1 MTPPDP
7 SVGSSDQPEQL
18 PLRTNIIWSSTGS
31 LTKTMCNWLITIA
44 AVRLSSGFDT
54 AGVLALAMSISNLV
68 VPIAEY
74 RLRTVQVTD
83 VRGEHTARQYLGM
96 RVLSSAA
103 AMIIGAV
110 YTLVTSKLSLFLVI
124 TVYCASQVIATFLEG
139 FHATEQRHMRM
150 DYIGISY
157 LLQGGG
163 GLIAFIVGISLLDS
177 LLAAVS
183 LLTLITLV
191 IAVAYDIPRA
201 RRFGSIRPVI
211 DWRDAGLTFA
221 RLFPLAM
228 VTAAL
233 SVVTLVPRQ
242 YLDTHLGSKALGIYA
257 SVAVPAVIIQAS
269 AAYIYTPILGRLIEL
284 LTTRKRKALTL
295 LARILALFIGVGAL
309 AAIAFRI
316 AAFVWFANDIL
327 LGLRDYLGCFL
338 GGVVAA
344 GVTVLITGPFTRI
357 FGLNAPSAVGIA
369 ASASALALMGWF
381 FARDYSRLRPVVAAV
396 D

>member
-163 GLIAFIVGISLLDS
+163 D
-177 LLAAVS
+177 AAPLPTGS
-183 LLTLITLV
+183 RPGKGTTRPQSQRKG
-191 IAVAYDIPRA
+191 AIPVE
-201 RRFGSIRPVI
+201 P
-211 DWRDAGLTFA
+211 
-221 RLFPLAM
+221 
-228 VTAAL
+228 
-233 SVVTLVPRQ
+233 
-242 YLDTHLGSKALGIYA
+242 
-257 SVAVPAVIIQAS
+257 VPAVAGKAKHPADAGPAVAHPVGAVKKAALAGEPS
-269 AAYIYTPILGRLIEL
+269 AACVEKNKREDTHTGDRHDCRDHCQPHAQNIASTPVHDEPGHSQEMCEL
-284 LTTRKRKALTL
+284 SR
-295 LARILALFIGVGAL
+295 
-309 AAIAFRI
+309 
-316 AAFVWFANDIL
+316 
-327 LGLRDYLGCFL
+327 
-338 GGVVAA
+338 
-344 GVTVLITGPFTRI
+344 P
-357 FGLNAPSAVGIA
+357 AVK
-369 ASASALALMGWF
+369 SP
-381 FARDYSRLRPVVAAV
+381 RQ
-396 D
+396 